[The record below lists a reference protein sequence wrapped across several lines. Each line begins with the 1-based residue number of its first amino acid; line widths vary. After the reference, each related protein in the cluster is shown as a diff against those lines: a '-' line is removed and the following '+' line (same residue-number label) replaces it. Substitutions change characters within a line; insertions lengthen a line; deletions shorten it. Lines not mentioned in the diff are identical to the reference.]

1 MTAGAGTPVVGL
13 VGIGRMG
20 TSMARALAR
29 AGLSLV
35 LHNRTPAPAEA
46 LAAELGAE
54 VAGSPEEVAARADI
68 VLTMLADDAAVRDVY
83 LGPGGLLVGARAGTV
98 LVDLSTVMPGT
109 VRSLEGA
116 VRAARAAILDAPVS
130 GSTSSAEAGQ
140 LTLMVGGEAADLE
153 RARPALEPLSRA
165 IFHLGPLGSGAAMKL
180 AVNTVVFG
188 LNGALAEGLVLAEA
202 AGIPRELAYDVIA
215 ASAVGAPYVAYKRS
229 AFLDPAGTPVA
240 FALDLAAKD
249 LRLISTLAASLGI
262 ELPQA
267 ATNLGLIRSAAK
279 GGRGDRDF
287 SAVADELRSAPT
299 RPGAGAADATP
310 GEVPD

>member
-1 MTAGAGTPVVGL
+1 MTDADPGPVVGL

-20 TSMARALAR
+20 TAMARALAR
-29 AGLSLV
+29 AGLPLV

-46 LAAELGAE
+46 LAAELGAGI
-54 VAGSPEEVAARADI
+54 AGSPAEVAARADI
-68 VLTMLADDAAVRDVY
+68 VLTMLADDEAVREVY
-83 LGPGGLLVGARAGTV
+83 LGRGGLVAGVRAGTV
-98 LVDLSTVMPGT
+98 LVDLSTVMPET
-109 VRSLEGA
+109 VRSLEGP
-116 VRAARAAILDAPVS
+116 VRDAGAAMLDAPVS
-130 GSTSSAEAGQ
+130 GSTSSAETGQ
-140 LTLMVGGEAADLE
+140 LTLMIGGEAADLE
-153 RARPALEPLSRA
+153 RARPALEPLART
-165 IFHLGPLGSGAAMKL
+165 IFHVGPLGSGAAMKL

-202 AGIPRELAYDVIA
+202 AGIPSALAYDVIA
-215 ASAVGAPYVAYKRS
+215 SSAVGAPFVAYKRQ

-267 ATNLGLIRSAAK
+267 AINLGLIRSAAR

-287 SAVADELRSAPT
+287 SAVADELRAAPT

-310 GEVPD
+310 REVPD